1 LGIVGGL
8 FVLITLSVIIQVG
21 YFKITGGKRVFK
33 MAPLQHHF
41 ELKGWAEVT
50 VVVRFWILGGLFVAV
65 GLGVFYAEWVVLL

>member
-1 LGIVGGL
+1 
-8 FVLITLSVIIQVG
+8 VLITLSVIIQVG
-21 YFKITGGKRVFK
+21 FFKLSGGKRVFK

-50 VVVRFWILGGLFVAV
+50 VVVRFWILAGLFVAA